1 MLMSGRVFTAGAP
14 GAVSRSAACS
24 PKRRVANCFATV
36 GIVDGVVGKVEGK
49 IEEAQV
55 G

>member
-1 MLMSGRVFTAGAP
+1 MFTAGSP
-14 GAVSRSAACS
+14 GAVNRSVACS

-36 GIVDGVVGKVEGK
+36 GIVGVVVGEVEGI